1 MKLVVKHYGR
11 IKAGKLIF
19 DIPDLYRQQVLELE
33 GQNVVME
40 IKKRH
45 EKPTLSQYAYYR
57 GGILIACY
65 QSEMFSHCDKKDD
78 IHDDYFAPKFLSY
91 KKIVEFKGEK
101 KEITK
106 ERSLA
111 DLSKDEMKD
120 FITKVLIDCDMN
132 EIQVMPPETFY
143 NKYYQK

>member
-11 IKAGKLIF
+11 IKAGKVIF
-19 DIPDLYRQQVLELE
+19 DLPDLYRQQVLELE

-65 QSEMFSHCDKKDD
+65 QSEMFSHFDNKDD
-78 IHDDYFAPKFLSY
+78 IHEDYFAPKFLSY
-91 KKIVEFKGEK
+91 KKIVEVNGDKYEVVR
-101 KEITK
+101 I
-106 ERSLA
+106 RSLA
-111 DLSKDEMKD
+111 ELSKEEMKE
-120 FITKVLIDCDMN
+120 FIERVLADAAIN
-132 EIQVMPPETFY
+132 SINVLPPESFY